1 MKEVRFGGG
10 AAAQHLNS
18 KSEQNSSRFAW
29 DARETC
35 HLECRWGNTQPTET
49 ADFDLP
55 FFGKCVIHYK
65 AEKLEARGI
74 GWSEGYAGC
83 PGSVSARGSPSRNP
97 EVVIAQ
103 IPANTSIR
111 ICFTLCSVC
120 LQKANTA
127 RRVFAFT
134 LAWEARETC
143 HLEWRWGNTQRTCFP
158 FFPFSE
164 RRRGEV
170 SWVWGGTFGMS
181 EGGAPH
187 RQSLLLARSVK
198 PPTTIAAS
206 STV

>member
-35 HLECRWGNTQPTET
+35 HLECRWGNTQPTES

-74 GWSEGYAGC
+74 GWSEEYAGC

-143 HLEWRWGNTQRTCFP
+143 HLEWRWGNTQPTCFP
-158 FFPFSE
+158 FFLPFSE

-170 SWVWGGTFGMS
+170 SWVWESREHGFIM
-181 EGGAPH
+181 H
-187 RQSLLLARSVK
+187 
-198 PPTTIAAS
+198 I
-206 STV
+206 

>member
-1 MKEVRFGGG
+1 M
-10 AAAQHLNS
+10 
-18 KSEQNSSRFAW
+18 
-29 DARETC
+29 TC
-35 HLECRWGNTQPTET
+35 L
-49 ADFDLP
+49 
-55 FFGKCVIHYK
+55 FFGKCVVHYK

-74 GWSEGYAGC
+74 GWSEEYAGC

-143 HLEWRWGNTQRTCFP
+143 HLEWRWGNTQPTCFP

-170 SWVWGGTFGMS
+170 SWVWESREHGFMS
-181 EGGAPH
+181 CQIYFEAYIQITHLRPH
-187 RQSLLLARSVK
+187 PTPSTRVRGLRGVLVRPCARRQRRVVRMRVFNSQCALNISRIL
-198 PPTTIAAS
+198 
-206 STV
+206 

>member
-10 AAAQHLNS
+10 AAAQHRNS

-35 HLECRWGNTQPTET
+35 HLECRWGNTQPTEI

-103 IPANTSIR
+103 IPANT
-111 ICFTLCSVC
+111 
-120 LQKANTA
+120 
-127 RRVFAFT
+127 
-134 LAWEARETC
+134 
-143 HLEWRWGNTQRTCFP
+143 
-158 FFPFSE
+158 
-164 RRRGEV
+164 
-170 SWVWGGTFGMS
+170 
-181 EGGAPH
+181 
-187 RQSLLLARSVK
+187 
-198 PPTTIAAS
+198 
-206 STV
+206 